1 MSNIQDIIS
10 QSLVYYDKSQ
20 PVIKYLYNN
29 TFRLNNNINSN
40 YRRIIF
46 EFYDR
51 ITRELVVSTEVELLG
66 MYYNKY
72 KICEWAWANPGL
84 RISENYL
91 SKEILRW
98 ALSLDIDMT
107 TIKSILITS
116 RDEIKDNI
124 QIDINVALGA
134 SILKQPYIYTYNYYI
149 NGFNLVYYFVLLN
162 QKDLDI
168 LSDKIAKGEI
178 FVDFDEDNI
187 DEDIK
192 KELKENDASYTT
204 KP

>member
-72 KICEWAWANPGL
+72 KIWEWAWANPGL